1 MPARVVAVPLTHGQS
16 RRGKTSSEFWTWHA
30 MLERTLNPRNN
41 AYKDYGG
48 RGITVCERWLKFEN
62 FFADGEE

>member
-1 MPARVVAVPLTHGQS
+1 
-16 RRGKTSSEFWTWHA
+16 